1 MLSKG
6 KGNGKML
13 SKGKGNGKMPI
24 TTQVKT

>member
-13 SKGKGNGKMPI
+13 SKGKGNGKMPT